1 MKKLCLADIIPPLRY
16 FELKM
21 LRERDNFCAE
31 NNVRGTVRITVK
43 KKKVTDRGLN

>member
-1 MKKLCLADIIPPLRY
+1 MKKLCLADILPPLRY

-31 NNVRGTVRITVK
+31 NNVRGTVRITIK
-43 KKKVTDRGLN
+43 KKKVINNGHN

>member
-31 NNVRGTVRITVK
+31 KQIRGVVRITVK
-43 KKKVTDRGLN
+43 KKKVINREYN